1 MKTMRPNQTARRAFT
16 LLEML
21 VVVVIIAVLISLIA
35 GAGVAVLG
43 DRKVKQA
50 ENLLSTLDRAL
61 SEYMTE
67 NSDSPPPY
75 VRGGY
80 ENAPGT
86 GYDVSG
92 NRDNDLSNSA
102 MWIDPDNDG
111 NPDPRH
117 PDASVFIRQ
126 ARGIGAV
133 DAILEGLGDQ
143 WLVATPQTGRGEP
156 NAADSTPSV
165 LDPWADP
172 GGWFSPWPI
181 LGIQTVYYVHP
192 SNEAAQRLYGRCRNG
207 RPYFMSAGPDGIYG
221 STTEFSSDGSRD
233 SEDVDRAVAG
243 LEDNVYSYEPGAP
256 DLSDDFNST
265 WR

>member
-1 MKTMRPNQTARRAFT
+1 MKKTRHINGARRAFSV
-16 LLEML
+16 LELL
-21 VVVVIIAVLISLIA
+21 VVVAIIAVLVALVA

-43 DRKVKQA
+43 DRKVDQA
-50 ENLLSTLDRAL
+50 ESLLSTLDRAL

-67 NSDSPPPY
+67 NADNPPPY
-75 VRGGY
+75 IRDAYV
-80 ENAPGT
+80 NTPGT
-86 GYDVSG
+86 GYDVNG
-92 NRDNDLSNSA
+92 TRDNDLSNSA
-102 MWIDPDNDG
+102 MWIDPDGDTFD
-111 NPDPRH
+111 DPRH
-117 PDASVFIRQ
+117 PDAAVFIRQ
-126 ARGIGAV
+126 VRGIGAV

-143 WLVATPQTGRGEP
+143 WLVATPQTGSTEI

-172 GGWFSPWPI
+172 NGWFAPWPI

-207 RPYFMSAGPDGIYG
+207 RPYFMSAGPDGIFG
-221 STTEFSSDGSRD
+221 STTEFTSDGSRD
-233 SEDVDRAVAG
+233 AGAVDRAVAG
-243 LEDNVYSYEPGAP
+243 LEDNVYSYEPDAP